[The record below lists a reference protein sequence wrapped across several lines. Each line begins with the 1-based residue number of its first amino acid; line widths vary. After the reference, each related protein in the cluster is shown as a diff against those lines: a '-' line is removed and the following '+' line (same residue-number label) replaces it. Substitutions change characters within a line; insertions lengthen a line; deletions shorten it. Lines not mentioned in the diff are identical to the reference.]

1 MEVGVYNHQ
10 INVKKSKR
18 SKMAALI
25 SNRLTSEYAKIE
37 DFILKRYYL
46 IGRWKSN
53 ALVNTKTSVLKS
65 FPLQVISSYVC
76 MSLQPVLAI
85 EAHICVAI
93 LLCRGHSVGRSR
105 SHSYTTVGV
114 QTLDTSSWRN
124 LHRSIFA
131 AAAAQHATP
140 KAAYSR
146 GQMDEW
152 SISTGTQRRHRRDLT
167 ALRLFFG
174 WTNWL
179 VVGRGDPR
187 AGQWLKQT
195 RTVGQK
201 LVTWW
206 YIADHMAEMG
216 ICDPDHIQVF
226 ISLPAT
232 FLKNAILFFLAKKKL
247 NLVNVSP
254 ED

>member
-1 MEVGVYNHQ
+1 MQ
-10 INVKKSKR
+10 P
-18 SKMAALI
+18 
-25 SNRLTSEYAKIE
+25 
-37 DFILKRYYL
+37 LKL
-46 IGRWKSN
+46 
-53 ALVNTKTSVLKS
+53 TSVLLYC
-65 FPLQVISSYVC
+65 FAGVT
-76 MSLQPVLAI
+76 AW
-85 EAHICVAI
+85 ED
-93 LLCRGHSVGRSR
+93 RGHTAIRLLVYRHIDTPSR
-105 SHSYTTVGV
+105 
-114 QTLDTSSWRN
+114 RN

-140 KAAYSR
+140 KAACSR

-152 SISTGTQRRHRRDLT
+152 SISRGTQRRHRRDLT

-232 FLKNAILFFLAKKKL
+232 FFFFKNAILFFG
-247 NLVNVSP
+247 
-254 ED
+254 

>member
-1 MEVGVYNHQ
+1 MKIKCTGEYKS
-10 INVKKSKR
+10 ISVKILSTSSNFKLCVHVT
-18 SKMAALI
+18 AASTCYWSSHLCCCI
-25 SNRLTSEYAKIE
+25 ALQASQRGKIE
-37 DFILKRYYL
+37 VTQLYDC
-46 IGRWKSN
+46 WC
-53 ALVNTKTSVLKS
+53 T
-65 FPLQVISSYVC
+65 
-76 MSLQPVLAI
+76 
-85 EAHICVAI
+85 
-93 LLCRGHSVGRSR
+93 
-105 SHSYTTVGV
+105 
-114 QTLDTSSWRN
+114 DTSTH
-124 LHRSIFA
+124 HRDAICTGQYLLQQQPSMLP
-131 AAAAQHATP
+131 P

-152 SISTGTQRRHRRDLT
+152 SISRGTQRRHRRDLT

-232 FLKNAILFFLAKKKL
+232 FF
-247 NLVNVSP
+247 
-254 ED
+254 

>member
-1 MEVGVYNHQ
+1 MKIKCTGEYKN
-10 INVKKSKR
+10 ISVKILSTSSNFKLCVHVT
-18 SKMAALI
+18 AASTCYWSSHLCCCI
-25 SNRLTSEYAKIE
+25 ALQGSQRGKIE
-37 DFILKRYYL
+37 VTQLYDCWCTDTR
-46 IGRWKSN
+46 
-53 ALVNTKTSVLKS
+53 
-65 FPLQVISSYVC
+65 
-76 MSLQPVLAI
+76 
-85 EAHICVAI
+85 HI
-93 LLCRGHSVGRSR
+93 
-105 SHSYTTVGV
+105 
-114 QTLDTSSWRN
+114 DTPSWRN

-232 FLKNAILFFLAKKKL
+232 FFNNAILFFLAKKKL